1 MKRRNMSGAEIGC
14 LLVLPFNRDEHKRGA
29 LIIPI
34 EVGPSSP
41 SPTDGGA
48 PGATHPPK
56 MDILRAIPTKIQTV
70 NTYASI
76 AQNVI
81 VGALTDLPPTP
92 KC

>member
-1 MKRRNMSGAEIGC
+1 MKRHNRRGAEIGC
-14 LLVLPFNRDEHKRGA
+14 LLVFPFNRDEHKRGA
-29 LIIPI
+29 MIIPI

-41 SPTDGGA
+41 SPTEGVA

-56 MDILRAIPTKIQTV
+56 IDILRAIPAKIQTL

-81 VGALTDLPPTP
+81 VGSPRGTQ
-92 KC
+92 